1 MAKKDKSYSKITEKI
16 DTMEDKI
23 CEIRDSLSNLK
34 NTFS

>member
-23 CEIRDSLSNLK
+23 CEIRDSLSN
-34 NTFS
+34 